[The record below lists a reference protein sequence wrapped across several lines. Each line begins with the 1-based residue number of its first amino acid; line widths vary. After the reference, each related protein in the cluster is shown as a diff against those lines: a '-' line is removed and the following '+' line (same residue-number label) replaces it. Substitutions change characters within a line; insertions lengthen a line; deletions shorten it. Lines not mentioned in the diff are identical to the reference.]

1 MKGEPNQ
8 SRRSESEI
16 KALLQEQAQSN
27 LTIVEFC
34 KIHHFHKASFYYWR
48 NKYNGNIAK
57 SQKFIPLQLK
67 EITTEGTLFAE
78 IEISRKGTVRLFNK
92 VDGPYIKSLL

>member
-1 MKGEPNQ
+1 MKDDLIQ

-27 LTIVEFC
+27 LTVVEFC

-48 NKYNGNIAK
+48 NKYTGAPAK
-57 SQKFIPLQLK
+57 AQKFIPVQLK
-67 EITTEGTLFAE
+67 EVTSEGTLFAE
-78 IEISRKGTVRLFNK
+78 IEISRKGTVRLFHK
-92 VDGPYIKSLL
+92 VDCSYIKSLM